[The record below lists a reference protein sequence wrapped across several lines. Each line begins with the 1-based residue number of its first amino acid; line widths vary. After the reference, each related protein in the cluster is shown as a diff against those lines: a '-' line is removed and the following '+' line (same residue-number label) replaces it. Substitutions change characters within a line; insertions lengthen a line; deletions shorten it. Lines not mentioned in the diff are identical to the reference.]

1 MADKQLLYMG
11 APLPLG
17 LPLVALLHFPLMGAA
32 ELLRAG
38 KLKVPAGLREL
49 DPVYPGGIF
58 DPLGLAPAAGDDLP
72 RLKEIEV
79 NTARVAMIAFYT
91 FVWEAILFHKGP
103 IEIFVR

>member
-1 MADKQLLYMG
+1 MGTQFHWWAPYGYDMADKQLLYMG

-32 ELLRAG
+32 ELL
-38 KLKVPAGLREL
+38 
-49 DPVYPGGIF
+49 PVYPGGIF